1 MYKSVNPEI
10 ARIQN
15 RIRKLPQE
23 IKNAK
28 NEKTREILKAVLNAT
43 KTAHKMLVTNSMRY
57 ESVPNTE
64 MSRLINQGSSYFVNS
79 HGVAVARKKFKLVP
93 GQYVVF
99 LSPPGTCILNSVLKN
114 ANFKNTFFANKIKIS
129 KFVAGKMQYLKSHI
143 WANAYKRIY
152 TSNGPRCPDLR
163 LEYVG
168 ENMGIRSL
176 PSGNFIKKFN
186 KPPYLRQVLGQRK
199 GVFFVFACRI
209 YFRNKVNKVSN
220 MRMTGKKVPFRAHT
234 HGHRMEVYENKA
246 YRTQFLK
253 RKRSPSGNSTSSKNK
268 QPNHK

>member
-1 MYKSVNPEI
+1 MNPEI

-23 IKNAK
+23 IKNVK
-28 NEKTREILKAVLNAT
+28 NEKTREVLKASLNAS
-43 KTAHKMLVTNSMRY
+43 KTASKMLATNSMRY

-114 ANFKNTFFANKIKIS
+114 ANFKNTFANKIKIS

-152 TSNGPRCPDLR
+152 TSTGPRCPDLR

-168 ENMGIRSL
+168 DNMGIRSL
-176 PSGNFIKKFN
+176 PSGRFINNFN
-186 KPPYLRQVLGQRK
+186 KPPYLSQVVGQRK

-220 MRMTGKKVPFRAHT
+220 MRMNGKKVPFRAHT

-246 YRTQFLK
+246 YRTQFVK
-253 RKRSPSGNSTSSKNK
+253 RKRENNNNNARRLSN
-268 QPNHK
+268 QH